1 MAHRICFILFMA
13 EEEIRICRICFDQET
28 SEKQLITPCKCKG
41 SSKYIHEECLSTWIL
56 SQTVSETKKCEVCKY
71 TYNIKIT
78 TIQKCDPR
86 ESFSQNP
93 HFACY
98 LLIIILITILLM
110 ILVYIIVD
118 KGYINPYRNIFYFL
132 GLMAIFI
139 LAFICSLSIMIKL
152 IRGLLYVECNQT
164 LKIFPLKNEPGD
176 LNTTIILNS
185 QGRVDSAPNADEE
198 IQRMNN

>member
-1 MAHRICFILFMA
+1 MV

-28 SEKQLITPCKCKG
+28 IDKPLITPCKCKG

-56 SQTVSETKKCEVCKY
+56 SQLSEEKKKCEICKY
-71 TYNIKIT
+71 TYHIKIT

-98 LLIIILITILLM
+98 LLIIILITALLI

-118 KGYINPYRNIFYFL
+118 KGYINPYKNIFYFL
-132 GLMAIFI
+132 GLTAIFI
-139 LAFICSLSIMIKL
+139 LAFICSISIMIKL
-152 IRGLLYVECNQT
+152 IRGLLFVEYNKT

-185 QGRVDSAPNADEE
+185 QARVDSAPNADEE
-198 IQRMNN
+198 IQRINN